1 MDEEYLSDCLVCFGL
16 TLDDMPLQRKINVNE
31 QELLFQKS
39 KQFKYVDL

>member
-1 MDEEYLSDCLVCFGL
+1 MDEEYLSDCLACFGL
-16 TLDDMPLQRKINVNE
+16 ILDDMPLQRKINVNE